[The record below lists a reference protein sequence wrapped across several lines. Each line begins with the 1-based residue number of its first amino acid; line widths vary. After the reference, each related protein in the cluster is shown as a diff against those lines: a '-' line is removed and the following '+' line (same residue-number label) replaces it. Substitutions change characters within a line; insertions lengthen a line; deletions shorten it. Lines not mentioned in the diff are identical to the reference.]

1 MNFSEPFNGTPA
13 VIVAPEKISDIGGC
27 VFYKTDKVLAYAEN
41 ISSTGFDLRVYGSP
55 VTGTCGTWDGYG
67 TWSTAGWV
75 AIGKRVSSTPQKI
88 VAQSGHDIALGGTVG
103 ECPGTFSSSSG
114 GTCTTLWTKHITFAT
129 PFHTVPKVVVSGENV
144 STASGSVSGAT
155 DGYRFYPE
163 NITTTGFDI
172 RGGGSLG
179 GTQLYIL
186 PSKVG
191 YLALGEV
198 VPANEATSI
207 IITKALTGT
216 FTSYDGVCHGTQ
228 SGSLCTG
235 YWDKSITF
243 SSSFTSAPQM
253 FASPKISSDTAAGSC
268 VG

>member
-1 MNFSEPFNGTPA
+1 MNFSEPFNGIPS
-13 VIVAPEKISDIGGC
+13 VLVAPEKISDKTGC
-27 VFYKTDKVLAYAEN
+27 INYKTDKVIAYAEN
-41 ISSTGFDLRVYGSP
+41 ISSTGFDLRVRGSP
-55 VTGTCGTWDGYG
+55 VTGNCPAWDGYG

-75 AIGKRVSSTPQKI
+75 AIGKRVTGTLQKI
-88 VAQSGHDIALGGTVG
+88 IAQSGHDIALGGLNPA
-103 ECPGTFSSSSG
+103 ECPAPGSHSTSSG
-114 GTCTTLWTKHITFAT
+114 GTCLGAIWKKHIDFPQ
-129 PFHTVPKVVVSGENV
+129 PFNTIPKVVVSGENV

-172 RGGGSLG
+172 RGGGSWSG
-179 GTQLYIL
+179 YYL

-198 VPANEATSI
+198 LPANEATST

-216 FTSYDGVCHGTQ
+216 FFSYDGVCHGTQ

-235 YWDKSITF
+235 YWDKSMTF
-243 SSSFTSAPQM
+243 GSSFAATPHM
-253 FASPKISSDTAAGSC
+253 FASPKISSDTSAGSC
-268 VG
+268 V